1 MELEFLDYLLIALA
15 AVAAGAIN
23 ALAGGGTLITFPA
36 LTAIG
41 IPPVSANVTN
51 TVALSP
57 GYLGATMAQKAE
69 ILDQRGR
76 LWLLIPAALGGL
88 VGGLLLLNTSEKL
101 FRELVPFLIL
111 LASLLL
117 AIQEPLR
124 RRLVDRATR
133 AGKGPQKERWAAI
146 PIFMAAIY
154 GGYFGAGLSVII
166 LAVLGLTLDDNLT
179 RLNALKQAV
188 AFATNMTA
196 AALFLFSGQV
206 VWSAAA
212 VMAVGAL
219 IGGALGGRLAGRIKP
234 VTLRR
239 VVVTI
244 GIIIAIIY
252 FIRG

>member
-1 MELEFLDYLLIALA
+1 MSFEPLQLLLIALA

-41 IPPVSANVTN
+41 VPTVAANVTN

-57 GYLGATMAQKAE
+57 GYLGATLAQKAD

-76 LWLLIPAALGGL
+76 LWLLLPAALGGL

-101 FRELVPFLIL
+101 FRQLVPFLIL

-117 AIQEPLR
+117 AVQEPLR
-124 RRLVDRATR
+124 RRLVARNER
-133 AGKGPQKERWAAI
+133 AGRVGQNERWVGV
-146 PIFMAAIY
+146 PVFLAAIY

-166 LAVLGLTLDDNLT
+166 LAVLGLTLDDSLT

-188 AFATNMTA
+188 AFVTNMA
-196 AALFLFSGQV
+196 AAILFVFSGQV
-206 VWSAAA
+206 VWAAAA

-219 IGGALGGRLAGRIKP
+219 IGGALGGRLAGRVQP
-234 VTLRR
+234 ATLRR
-239 VVVTI
+239 LVVII
-244 GIIIAIIY
+244 GIAISVVY